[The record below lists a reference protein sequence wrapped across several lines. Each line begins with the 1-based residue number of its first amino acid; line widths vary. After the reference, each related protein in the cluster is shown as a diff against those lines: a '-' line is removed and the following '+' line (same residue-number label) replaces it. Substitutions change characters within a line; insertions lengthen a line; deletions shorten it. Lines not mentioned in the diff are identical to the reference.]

1 MRFRPARLLV
11 ALVISAPLATLSAQR
26 AGSDL
31 TGEQIFGVLEISEG
45 ATVCEIGAGD
55 GSLSL
60 AAARIVGP
68 KGLVYT
74 SELGE
79 GRVKA
84 LADRVTASGLTQLKV
99 VSGDPNKTNLPE
111 GACDALFMRNVYHH
125 FADPSA
131 MDASIFASVKP
142 GARVA
147 VGDFRPRGEEAARP
161 ADRGSE
167 GANHGV
173 LAESVLRELKAAG
186 FEQVSVSGEPSTG
199 DSDGQHWFIV
209 VVTKPRH

>member
-1 MRFRPARLLV
+1 MRFQPARLLV
-11 ALVISAPLATLSAQR
+11 ALFISATLSAQR

-31 TGEQIFGVLEISEG
+31 TADQIFDVLNVREG

-55 GSLSL
+55 GALTI

-68 KGLVYT
+68 KGLVYA

-79 GRVKA
+79 ARVKA
-84 LADRVTASGLTQLKV
+84 LEQNVTASGVTQVKV
-99 VSGDPNKTNLPE
+99 VAGDPNKTNFPD

-142 GARVA
+142 GARVV
-147 VGDFRPRGEEAARP
+147 VGDFRPRGQEAARP
-161 ADRGSE
+161 ADRGTQGES
-167 GANHGV
+167 HGV
-173 LAESVLRELKAAG
+173 LPESVSRELKAAG
-186 FEQVSVSGEPSTG
+186 LEPVSVSRESTTGESP
-199 DSDGQHWFIV
+199 GQQWFIV
-209 VVTKPRH
+209 VMAKPGHN